1 MVEFSV
7 VKKNISR
14 QSTDRPIP
22 TRERILTAA
31 LALFNERGPDHVT
44 TADIAGAVG
53 INEGNLYYHFRT
65 KEALVLAL
73 FSRFEADAVAVVAD
87 VDSAN
92 EKAAATYAG
101 FLRLWFSLVWDYRFL
116 FRDLVGLVSL
126 APALVE
132 PVRAISATMRLAV
145 GDIVSRME
153 KADLAAIPQ
162 EERPA
167 VLTNLWI
174 VSTYWAAYLNLQE
187 GVAAFGPQQLDWGL
201 QQVSSLF
208 RPYLSPEAK
217 NELEA
222 LLVGEP

>member
-1 MVEFSV
+1 M
-7 VKKNISR
+7 KKS
-14 QSTDRPIP
+14 STGRTAAPP
-22 TRERILTAA
+22 TRQKIIDAA
-31 LALFNERGPDHVT
+31 LILFNERGPDHVT
-44 TADIAGAVG
+44 TAEIARAVE

-73 FSRFEADAVAVVAD
+73 FARFEADALEIVGKIDGAD
-87 VDSAN
+87 
-92 EKAAATYAG
+92 EGAAETYAG

-116 FRDLVGLVSL
+116 FRDLVALVSS

-132 PVRAISATMRLAV
+132 PVRTISAAMRLAV
-145 GDIVSRME
+145 GDIVARME
-153 KADLAAIPQ
+153 KAGLAAIPE

-187 GVAAFGPQQLDWGL
+187 GITEFGPQQLDWGL
-201 QQVSSLF
+201 KQVSSLF
-208 RPYLSPEAK
+208 RPYLSQEAK
-217 NELEA
+217 NELDV